1 MRLLGLLPILSS
13 MTLSVVATLPQPSAF
28 AQDSVHDKAKNDP
41 PLAGVEKNDKNIVLL
56 IAQLGAPDWKVR
68 EEAQG
73 RLLKLE
79 KRSLPELRKAL
90 NSKSPEVAQRARFL
104 LDILD
109 PVSVRFRITH
119 LSTEK
124 SPHIVET
131 LDTKAKGAREVRL
144 SAETDAPSTSGKK
157 FEYHLRYHPLD
168 DGKLR
173 LAVEVSTG
181 SSQSWP
187 LFKGELESPGPV
199 TLLEHGEDVV
209 YLRIG
214 SHIERL
220 RRPCISIL
228 EWDTG
233 RRSDESPPPPNNA
246 KNEDLELRFRH
257 SNTLE
262 SLVAHLQTQLK
273 GSESEIHSAI
283 EILGFIRHAE
293 STDLLLPFLEDP
305 RTRRVTALALGR
317 IGEPQAI
324 ETLRNYLD
332 NSLEDSGDGPHFPGD
347 SSVASDKTTLTEVA
361 LILLE
366 NGDST
371 PLDHLSSQLSKLDQ
385 TEFRQV
391 LSAITSYLENKHGSL
406 GDSDHTL
413 IKNMIRKKV
422 ISQFTWSDVQVQY
435 LYLRAAKL
443 LRNEGSEEHEMAREL
458 LVNLGNVLF
467 EEREK
472 THHQGSRAF
481 LTLSRELGQRFPLH
495 DVLLEHADSLL
506 SKARAPGPL
515 ASCLAESGKSPTL
528 PTADFEAVLKL
539 IGQHLNN
546 PKSRQANTI
555 ARLLVQFSQQV
566 RVKEPQRVELVKLLW
581 QASQKRGI
589 QPGAIL
595 AEIVRQ
601 SRLELPR
608 KEESAKTPAAP
619 LKLTVNNI
627 RERLESWLANPSFTP
642 DPPVSEDDTAVEMVE
657 LDILI
662 NPRQDNWPL
671 DSASEVSSE
680 TTKGR
685 SVYIL
690 DARVLQVRPETPYSY
705 EDRWK
710 NRVSNQLQPHWSG
723 AKAKTRRYRF
733 ENGYTVTANAPLLR
747 SPRERQMTVHQY
759 RSAHSSSTNYR
770 LPIPGGLRLQ
780 SLVIVSPQDQEKS
793 RFHFSSDLTPVENWE
808 RFEKD
813 FVSFLKTAPSAERAT
828 SLRLVESLKLQAAVP
843 IIRGFFEEQPS
854 YQTARLLLRLNDET
868 PLPYLRSQLK
878 SADGEINLPFAQ
890 ELTEHGDRE
899 GLEALLEALTNA
911 KKSGNLYRNFQ
922 ALENFLKKSEPTR
935 QERFRILSMLFSKLE
950 DTRYQSRL
958 FGILRSQVGT
968 DFGFSDSWRS
978 PNGPGRKAAQQT
990 AIKEA
995 LRWWDGQETPRED

>member
-1 MRLLGLLPILSS
+1 
-13 MTLSVVATLPQPSAF
+13 MTLSVIATLPQSPAF
-28 AQDSVHDKAKNDP
+28 AQDTVHDNAKNDSP
-41 PLAGVEKNDKNIVLL
+41 REGVKKNDEDIVLL
-56 IAQLGAPDWKVR
+56 VAQLGAPDWRVR

-79 KRSLPELRKAL
+79 ERSLPELRKAL
-90 NSKSPEVAQRARFL
+90 NSESPEVAQRARFL
-104 LDILD
+104 LDTLD
-109 PVSVRFRITH
+109 PVSVRFRITR

-124 SPHIVET
+124 SPHIVEI
-131 LDTKAKGAREVRL
+131 LDTKASGAREVRL

-168 DGKLR
+168 NGKLR

-181 SSQSWP
+181 STQSWP
-187 LFKGELESPGPV
+187 LFKGELERAGPV

-214 SHIERL
+214 SHVERL

-233 RRSDESPPPPNNA
+233 RRSDGSPSPPSNA
-246 KNEDLELRFRH
+246 KNGHLELRFRH
-257 SNTLE
+257 SNNLE

-273 GSESEIHSAI
+273 GSESDVHSAI
-283 EILGFIRHAE
+283 EILGFMRHAE

-305 RTRRVTALALGR
+305 RTRLIAALALGR

-324 ETLRNYLD
+324 ETLRNYLH

-366 NGDST
+366 NGDFA
-371 PLDHLSSQLSKLDQ
+371 PLDHLSRQLPKLDQ
-385 TEFRQV
+385 TEFHQV
-391 LSAITSYLENKHGSL
+391 LSAITSYLERKHGNL
-406 GDSDHTL
+406 GDLDHTL
-413 IKNMIRKKV
+413 IKNMTRKKV
-422 ISQFTWSDVQVQY
+422 ISQFVWSDMQVQY
-435 LYLRAAKL
+435 LYRQAAKL
-443 LRNEGSEEHEMAREL
+443 LLNEESDEPEMAREL
-458 LVNLGNVLF
+458 LVNLGTFLF

-472 THHQGSRAF
+472 THHQGSKTF
-481 LTLSRELGQRFPLH
+481 LTLWRELRQRFPLH

-506 SKARAPGPL
+506 SKARDPGPL

-528 PTADFEAVLKL
+528 PTSDFKAVLEL
-539 IGQHLNN
+539 ISQHLDN
-546 PKSRQANTI
+546 PKSRQINTI

-566 RVKEPQRVELVKLLW
+566 RVNEPQRVELVRLLW
-581 QASQKRGI
+581 QAAQKRGA
-589 QPGAIL
+589 QPAAIL

-608 KEESAKTPAAP
+608 KEESTKTQSAP
-619 LKLTVNNI
+619 LKLTVQNI
-627 RERLESWLANPSFTP
+627 RERLESWLANPSFAP
-642 DPPVSEDDTAVEMVE
+642 DAPVSEDDTFVQIVE

-662 NPRQDNWPL
+662 NPRRDSWPL
-671 DSASEVSSE
+671 DSASGVSSE
-680 TTKGR
+680 TTEGR
-685 SVYIL
+685 SVYVL
-690 DARVLQVRPETPYSY
+690 DSRVLQVRPEIPYSY

-710 NRVSNQLQPHWSG
+710 NRVSNRLHPHWSG
-723 AKAKTRRYRF
+723 AKAKIRRYRS
-733 ENGYTVTANAPLLR
+733 ENGYTVTENVPLLR
-747 SPRERQMTVHQY
+747 SPRERQMTVQQY
-759 RSAHSSSTNYR
+759 RSSNSSSTNYR
-770 LPIPGGLRLQ
+770 LHVPGGLRLQ
-780 SLVIVSPQDQEKS
+780 SLVIVSPQHQEKS
-793 RFHFSSDLTPVENWE
+793 RFHFSSDLTPVENWD

-813 FVSFLKTAPSAERAT
+813 FVSFLETAPSTERTT
-828 SLRLVESLKLQAAVP
+828 SLRLVESLKLRAAIP

-854 YQTARLLLRLNDET
+854 HQTARLLLRLNDNT

-878 SADGEINLPFAQ
+878 STGGEINLPFAQ

-899 GLEALLEALTNA
+899 GLAALLEALANA
-911 KKSGNLYRNFQ
+911 KKSSNLYRSFQ
-922 ALENFLKKSEPTR
+922 ALESFLKKSEPTP
-935 QERFRILSMLFSKLE
+935 QERLRILSMLFTKLK
-950 DTRYQSRL
+950 DTRYQSRV

-978 PNGPGRKAAQQT
+978 PNGAGRKAAQQT
-990 AIKEA
+990 AVEEA
-995 LRWWDGQETPRED
+995 LRWWDGQETPREN